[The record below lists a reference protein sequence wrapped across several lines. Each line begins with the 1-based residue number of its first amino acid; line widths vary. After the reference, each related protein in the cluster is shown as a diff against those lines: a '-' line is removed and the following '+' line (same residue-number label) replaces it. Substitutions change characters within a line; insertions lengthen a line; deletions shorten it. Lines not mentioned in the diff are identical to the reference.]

1 MEIESPTLGKR
12 REPELPVTETTSMPK
27 KARSSERTCVHEVAV
42 PSSYVSSKD
51 EELHGTLSNPLHN
64 GPMAKSYPFTL
75 DPFQQVSIACLE
87 RNESV
92 LVSAHTSAGKTA
104 VAEYAIAMSFRDKQR
119 VIYTS
124 PLKALSNQKYRELSQ
139 EFTDV
144 GLMTGDVTLSPNA
157 TCLVMTTEILR
168 GMLYRG
174 SEVLKE
180 VAWVIF
186 DEIHYMKD
194 RERGVV
200 WEESIIFLPPA
211 IKMVFLSA
219 TMSNATEFAEW
230 ICNIHKQ
237 PCHVV
242 YTDFRPTPLQHYVF
256 PMGGSGLYLVVDENE
271 QFRED
276 NFLKLQDTF
285 TKQNLGDGKRGGKGA
300 GRGGKGGNAS
310 GGSDIY
316 KIVKMIMERKFQPV
330 IIFSFSR
337 RECEQHAMSMSKLD
351 FNSQEE
357 KDTVEHVFQNAVL
370 CLNEEDRNLPAIELM
385 LPLLQRGI
393 AVHHSGLLP
402 VIKELVELLFQEGL
416 VKALFATET
425 FAMGLNMPAKTVIFT
440 AVKKWDGD
448 SHRYIGSGEYIQM
461 SGRAGRRGK
470 DERGICII
478 MIDEQAL
485 PDMEKRVSKLEQ
497 EVALLDASGEIKVR
511 EGGTDWGWGVV
522 VNVVKKPSGGGYIVD
537 TLLHCSPVSNENSSR
552 PKPCP
557 PRPGEKGEMHVV
569 PVQLPLIS
577 ALGQLRVSIPPDLR
591 PLEARQSILLAVQE
605 LGNRFPQGLP
615 KLNPVK
621 DMDVRDSEIVEL
633 VNQVEELEKK
643 LFTHP
648 MHKHQDMDQ
657 IKCFERKA
665 EVNHEVQQLKTK
677 MRDSQLQKFREELK
691 NRSRVLKKLGHI
703 DADGVVQLKGRAA
716 CLIDTGDELLVTEL
730 MFNGTFNDLDHHQV
744 AALASCFIP
753 GDKSTEQIQ
762 LRTELARPLQQLQDS
777 ARRIAEIQHEC
788 KLDINVNEYVDST
801 VRPFLMDVIY
811 SWSKGANFADVIQ
824 MTDIFEGSIIRSAR
838 RLDEF
843 LNQLERLTW
852 RRSLQLQVKAFDEEM
867 EVTLS
872 ACKSVSSP
880 SVPVAG
886 LFAGN
891 GGIKSSQCSFLAGA
905 SKVRFPRQVG
915 QVSHLRKQ
923 RQTRHCGALHAT
935 CSGDKILIAN
945 RGEIAVRVIR
955 TAHELGIPCVAVYST
970 IDKDA
975 LHVKLADEAVCIG
988 EAPSSQSYLLIPN
1001 VLSAAISRRCTMLH
1015 PGYGFLAENAVFV
1028 EMCREHGINF
1038 IGPNPDS
1045 IRVMGDK
1052 ATARETMKKAG
1063 VPTVPGSDG
1072 LLQSTEEAIRLANEI
1087 GFPVMIK
1094 ATAGGGGRGM
1104 RLAKEPAE
1112 FVKFLQ
1118 QAKSEA
1124 AAAFGNDGV
1133 YLEKYIQNPR
1143 HIEFQ
1148 VLADKY
1154 GNVVHF
1160 GERDCSIQRRN
1171 QKLLEEA
1178 PSPAL
1183 TPELRKAMGDAA
1195 VAAAASIGYIGVGT
1209 VEFLLDERGSFYFM
1223 EMNTRIQVEHPVT
1236 EMISSTDLIEE
1247 QIRVAMGEKL
1257 RYKQEDIVLR
1267 GHSIECRINAEDAFK
1282 GFRPGPGRITAYLPS
1297 GGPFVRM
1304 DSHVYP
1310 DYVVPPSYDS
1320 LLGKDFRNGKVDTA
1334 FIPKHE
1340 EELAM
1345 PPQKMV
1351 LANRVNELAGST
1363 A

>member
-1 MEIESPTLGKR
+1 
-12 REPELPVTETTSMPK
+12 
-27 KARSSERTCVHEVAV
+27 
-42 PSSYVSSKD
+42 
-51 EELHGTLSNPLHN
+51 
-64 GPMAKSYPFTL
+64 
-75 DPFQQVSIACLE
+75 
-87 RNESV
+87 
-92 LVSAHTSAGKTA
+92 
-104 VAEYAIAMSFRDKQR
+104 
-119 VIYTS
+119 
-124 PLKALSNQKYRELSQ
+124 
-139 EFTDV
+139 
-144 GLMTGDVTLSPNA
+144 
-157 TCLVMTTEILR
+157 
-168 GMLYRG
+168 
-174 SEVLKE
+174 
-180 VAWVIF
+180 
-186 DEIHYMKD
+186 
-194 RERGVV
+194 
-200 WEESIIFLPPA
+200 
-211 IKMVFLSA
+211 
-219 TMSNATEFAEW
+219 
-230 ICNIHKQ
+230 
-237 PCHVV
+237 
-242 YTDFRPTPLQHYVF
+242 
-256 PMGGSGLYLVVDENE
+256 
-271 QFRED
+271 
-276 NFLKLQDTF
+276 
-285 TKQNLGDGKRGGKGA
+285 
-300 GRGGKGGNAS
+300 
-310 GGSDIY
+310 
-316 KIVKMIMERKFQPV
+316 
-330 IIFSFSR
+330 
-337 RECEQHAMSMSKLD
+337 
-351 FNSQEE
+351 
-357 KDTVEHVFQNAVL
+357 
-370 CLNEEDRNLPAIELM
+370 
-385 LPLLQRGI
+385 
-393 AVHHSGLLP
+393 
-402 VIKELVELLFQEGL
+402 
-416 VKALFATET
+416 
-425 FAMGLNMPAKTVIFT
+425 
-440 AVKKWDGD
+440 
-448 SHRYIGSGEYIQM
+448 
-461 SGRAGRRGK
+461 
-470 DERGICII
+470 
-478 MIDEQAL
+478 
-485 PDMEKRVSKLEQ
+485 
-497 EVALLDASGEIKVR
+497 
-511 EGGTDWGWGVV
+511 
-522 VNVVKKPSGGGYIVD
+522 
-537 TLLHCSPVSNENSSR
+537 
-552 PKPCP
+552 
-557 PRPGEKGEMHVV
+557 
-569 PVQLPLIS
+569 
-577 ALGQLRVSIPPDLR
+577 
-591 PLEARQSILLAVQE
+591 
-605 LGNRFPQGLP
+605 
-615 KLNPVK
+615 
-621 DMDVRDSEIVEL
+621 
-633 VNQVEELEKK
+633 
-643 LFTHP
+643 
-648 MHKHQDMDQ
+648 
-657 IKCFERKA
+657 
-665 EVNHEVQQLKTK
+665 
-677 MRDSQLQKFREELK
+677 
-691 NRSRVLKKLGHI
+691 
-703 DADGVVQLKGRAA
+703 
-716 CLIDTGDELLVTEL
+716 
-730 MFNGTFNDLDHHQV
+730 
-744 AALASCFIP
+744 
-753 GDKSTEQIQ
+753 
-762 LRTELARPLQQLQDS
+762 
-777 ARRIAEIQHEC
+777 
-788 KLDINVNEYVDST
+788 
-801 VRPFLMDVIY
+801 
-811 SWSKGANFADVIQ
+811 
-824 MTDIFEGSIIRSAR
+824 
-838 RLDEF
+838 
-843 LNQLERLTW
+843 
-852 RRSLQLQVKAFDEEM
+852 M

-1320 LLGKDFRNGKVDTA
+1320 LLGKLIVWAPTREKAIERMKRALDDTIITGVPTTIDYHKLILDIEDFRNGKVDTA